1 MECIAKN
8 NAAGEVTDCAH
19 CGSENYDTGCIP
31 ALVQHG
37 KPTNCIPKEFTPEEA
52 YWACKSVSSNQQQ
65 CNMIH
70 PDNMLPYQKNECGD
84 DYYCAYDESDSCS
97 YNKCDLNDYYSYGK
111 QTICKCEP
119 VPHENLPDGI
129 GRECKNKNCTDYLP
143 FRKAPELLND
153 PQLRKFYNG
162 YASWMDV
169 PNINSLKA
177 AEILAAQV
185 I

>member
-1 MECIAKN
+1 
-8 NAAGEVTDCAH
+8 
-19 CGSENYDTGCIP
+19 
-31 ALVQHG
+31 
-37 KPTNCIPKEFTPEEA
+37 
-52 YWACKSVSSNQQQ
+52 
-65 CNMIH
+65 
-70 PDNMLPYQKNECGD
+70 MLPYQKNECGD

-143 FRKAPELLND
+143 YRKAPELLND